1 MNVIEREFNALA
13 ADYESNRLAPWYQAQ
28 ADLVLDACGPL
39 ENRDV
44 LDVGCGTGYLL
55 RSYLA
60 RNPGARG
67 VGIDIAGG
75 MVERAEALAAADG
88 VNNARFITADWET
101 LDPKELDEFNF
112 RLAFCTSAFHYF
124 SAPRQAAE
132 KLCRALDSGGTLYLI
147 ERNKSNSPL
156 TLLWGW
162 LHRHL
167 IKDNVEFYSLEEL
180 VDCFR
185 AAGFADVTVAR
196 TVNRLLWKN
205 KLYTSVALLKCTKQ

>member
-1 MNVIEREFNALA
+1 MNVVEREFNALA
-13 ADYESNRLAPWYQAQ
+13 ADYELNRLAPWYRAQ
-28 ADLVLDACGPL
+28 ADLILNACEPL
-39 ENRDV
+39 AAGDV

-60 RNPGARG
+60 RSPGARG
-67 VGIDIAGG
+67 VGIDIAGA
-75 MVERAEALAAADG
+75 MVEQAAALAAADG
-88 VNNARFITADWET
+88 VNNVKFIKADWET
-101 LDPKELDEFNF
+101 LEPGELDEFEF

-124 SAPRQAAE
+124 SAPQQAAE
-132 KLCRALDSGGTLYLI
+132 KLCRMLDTGGTLYLI

-162 LHRHL
+162 LHRHW
-167 IKDNVEFYSLEEL
+167 IKDNVEFYSLAEV

-185 AAGFADVTVAR
+185 TAGFADVAVVR

-205 KLYTSVALLKCTKQ
+205 KLYTSVALIKCTK